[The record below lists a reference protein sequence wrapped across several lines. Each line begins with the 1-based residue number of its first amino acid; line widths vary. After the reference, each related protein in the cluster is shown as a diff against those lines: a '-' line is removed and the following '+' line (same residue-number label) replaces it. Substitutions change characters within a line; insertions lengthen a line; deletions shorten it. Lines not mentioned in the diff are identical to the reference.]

1 MGDSEDLWK
10 LVQKHISDEETQ
22 VNEVVELNEEYE
34 AAKETVKEEIL
45 DEPETKAIIEIKKEN
60 KKITAEK
67 DYSAINLLEEGVFA
81 GFIYIFGIIIVL
93 GLLSIPGSITAAIGG
108 FIGGRKAGDPARALT
123 AAMLPF
129 LTIATIYFLASSGAL
144 PPGSGPNDVA
154 TEIGEMINF
163 NADKNALGPIS
174 KMPDT
179 TSSVFVSV
187 VTFAFMGGLANIDKK
202 KTISNK
208 N

>member
-1 MGDSEDLWK
+1 MSDSEDLWK

-22 VNEVVELNEEYE
+22 ITEVVELNEEYE
-34 AAKETVKEEIL
+34 AAKENVKEEIL
-45 DEPETKAIIEIKKEN
+45 DEPETKTIVEIKKEN

-67 DYSAINLLEEGVFA
+67 DYAAINLLEEGIFA

-129 LTIATIYFLASSGAL
+129 LTIATMYFLASSGAL

-163 NADKNALGPIS
+163 NTDKNALGPIS

-202 KTISNK
+202 KTNI
-208 N
+208 

>member
-1 MGDSEDLWK
+1 MSGEEDLWK
-10 LVQKHISDEETQ
+10 LVQKHISEDESEIEEDVESKIEYETIKEETI
-22 VNEVVELNEEYE
+22 NEEFIE
-34 AAKETVKEEIL
+34 ETEQDIELEMKEKTGKNSF
-45 DEPETKAIIEIKKEN
+45 EN
-60 KKITAEK
+60 
-67 DYSAINLLEEGVFA
+67 DYTTINLLQEGVFT
-81 GFIYIFGIIIVL
+81 GFIYIFGIMIVL

-163 NADKNALGPIS
+163 NTDKNALGPIS
-174 KMPDT
+174 KMPDS
-179 TSSVFVSV
+179 TSTVFVSV
-187 VTFAFMGGLANIDKK
+187 VTFAFIGGLGNIDKK
-202 KTISNK
+202 KTIL
-208 N
+208 

>member
-67 DYSAINLLEEGVFA
+67 DYAAINLLEEGVFA

-129 LTIATIYFLASSGAL
+129 LTIATMYFLASSGAL

-163 NADKNALGPIS
+163 NTDKNALGPIS

-202 KTISNK
+202 KTKI
-208 N
+208 

>member
-1 MGDSEDLWK
+1 MSGEEDLWK
-10 LVQKHISDEETQ
+10 LVQKHISEDESEIEEDVESKIEYETIKEETI
-22 VNEVVELNEEYE
+22 NEEFIE
-34 AAKETVKEEIL
+34 ETEQDIELEMKEKTEKN
-45 DEPETKAIIEIKKEN
+45 TFEN
-60 KKITAEK
+60 
-67 DYSAINLLEEGVFA
+67 DYTTIHLLQEGVFT
-81 GFIYIFGIIIVL
+81 GFIYIFGIMIVL

-163 NADKNALGPIS
+163 NTDKNALGPIS
-174 KMPDT
+174 KMPDS
-179 TSSVFVSV
+179 TSTVFVSV
-187 VTFAFMGGLANIDKK
+187 VTFAFIGGLGNIDKK
-202 KTISNK
+202 KTIL
-208 N
+208 

>member
-22 VNEVVELNEEYE
+22 ITEVVELNEEYE
-34 AAKETVKEEIL
+34 AAKENVKEETL
-45 DEPETKAIIEIKKEN
+45 DEPETKTIVEIKKEN

-67 DYSAINLLEEGVFA
+67 DYAAINLLEEGIFA

-129 LTIATIYFLASSGAL
+129 LTIATMYFLASSGAL

-163 NADKNALGPIS
+163 NTDKNALGPIS

-202 KTISNK
+202 KTNI
-208 N
+208 

>member
-10 LVQKHISDEETQ
+10 LVQKHISEEETQ
-22 VNEVVELNEEYE
+22 IKEVIELNEKDKTV
-34 AAKETVKEEIL
+34 KETVNEEI
-45 DEPETKAIIEIKKEN
+45 PEETETNLNVEIRKEN
-60 KKITAEK
+60 KKTTAEK
-67 DYSAINLLEEGVFA
+67 DYAVIDLLGEGVFA
-81 GFIYIFGIIIVL
+81 GFIYIFGIMIVL

-163 NADKNALGPIS
+163 NTDKNALGPIS
-174 KMPDT
+174 KMPDS

-187 VTFAFMGGLANIDKK
+187 VTFAFVGGLATIDKK
-202 KTISNK
+202 KTNT
-208 N
+208 

>member
-1 MGDSEDLWK
+1 MSDSEDLWK

-22 VNEVVELNEEYE
+22 VKEVVEINEEYE

-45 DEPETKAIIEIKKEN
+45 DEAETKAIVEIKKEN

-67 DYSAINLLEEGVFA
+67 DYAAINLLEEGVFA

-129 LTIATIYFLASSGAL
+129 LTIATMYFLASSGAL

-163 NADKNALGPIS
+163 NTDKNALGPIS

-202 KTISNK
+202 KTNI
-208 N
+208 